1 MIYQRPSVTLSE
13 WAGLAE
19 FTNRLLIDHHFEKYV
34 MRKIVQNYQF
44 ACGHGFQTNLNSKDS
59 LALVILM
66 GHVSKQTKISKQCTN
81 VTNIA
86 YLAEIDNR
94 RRNQDLMKFVRV
106 QS

>member
-59 LALVILM
+59 LALAILM
-66 GHVSKQTKISKQCTN
+66 GHLSKQTKNLQEMQRN
-81 VTNIA
+81 VMQAMHECYRHSI
-86 YLAEIDNR
+86 LGRNR
-94 RRNQDLMKFVRV
+94 
-106 QS
+106 